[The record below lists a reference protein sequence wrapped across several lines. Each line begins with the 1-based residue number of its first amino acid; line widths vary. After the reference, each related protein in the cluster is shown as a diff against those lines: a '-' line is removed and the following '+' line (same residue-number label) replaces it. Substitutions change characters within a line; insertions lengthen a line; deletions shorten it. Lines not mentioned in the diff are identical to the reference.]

1 MFAAVNLGTEL
12 RRFRR
17 SRLGKL
23 AIIAICLIPLLYST
37 LYLWSF
43 WDPFGKLGR
52 VPVAFVN
59 NDQGT
64 VLSGKPFNAV
74 LAASTRIRPVTVST
88 K

>member
-37 LYLWSF
+37 LY
-43 WDPFGKLGR
+43 P
-52 VPVAFVN
+52 
-59 NDQGT
+59 
-64 VLSGKPFNAV
+64 
-74 LAASTRIRPVTVST
+74 ASYTHLTLPTIHSV
-88 K
+88 

>member
-37 LYLWSF
+37 LYLS
-43 WDPFGKLGR
+43 L
-52 VPVAFVN
+52 
-59 NDQGT
+59 
-64 VLSGKPFNAV
+64 
-74 LAASTRIRPVTVST
+74 IHI
-88 K
+88 